1 MNGKIR
7 LDIRKQEERKEGFPV
22 CVFMHHKGQQKK
34 INLGI
39 YFSLKE
45 WDLEKQMPIK
55 NPAMHLFIRKKQ
67 LLLDELIFDYKTARK
82 GSLAAAKKIF
92 LGTNEVVNS
101 VSYYDFYNV
110 FLQELKEKQKNASYN
125 IYSTAFDRLK
135 EYRNKLDFDDLD
147 YNLLN
152 GFKNWR
158 IKEGNAKN
166 TIHTYIRKYRAV
178 YNEAAKRGIADD
190 KKPFVDVFKGI
201 TVKSNRT
208 KKKSLTKADIIKL
221 ETAENL
227 TFAEKRSA
235 DLFLLLFYFGGQDL
249 KDVYYL
255 EYKNISKNRVFFRRG
270 KLDGAGYQFD
280 LKIPEKAQ
288 KIMDAYTVK
297 GVYLFKWRKDFEG
310 YKTFR
315 DNFRRSIL
323 KVQKK
328 LEIEVQPL
336 GGNLGIKV
344 ARHTFA
350 NIGKN
355 LFIDTDLL
363 RELMGHERDGVDTI
377 YKDRYPQKIRDEAHE
392 KIIN

>member
-7 LDIRKQEERKEGFPV
+7 LDTRKQEERKEGFPV
-22 CVFMHHKGQQKK
+22 CVFLHHKGKQKK
-34 INLGI
+34 VNLGI
-39 YFSLKE
+39 YFALKN
-45 WDLEKQMPIK
+45 WDLQKQLPIK
-55 NPAMHLFIRKKQ
+55 NMAMELFIRKKQ
-67 LLLDELIFDYKTARK
+67 LLLDELIFEYKTTRK
-82 GSLAAAKKIF
+82 GNLENAKKIL
-92 LGTNEVVNS
+92 LGNNEVLNS
-101 VSYYDFYNV
+101 VSYNDFYNV
-110 FLQELKEKQKNASYN
+110 FLQELQEKQKNASYN
-125 IYSTAFDRLK
+125 IYKTAFDRLK
-135 EYRNKLDFDDLD
+135 EYRNQLDFEDID

-178 YNEAAKRGIADD
+178 YNEAVKRGLTTD

-208 KKKSLTKADIIKL
+208 KKKSLTKEVIVKL

-255 EYKNISKNRVFFRRG
+255 ERKNIAKNRVYFTRG
-270 KLDGAGYQFD
+270 KLDDTGYQFD
-280 LKIPEKAQ
+280 LKIVPKAQ
-288 KIMDAYTVK
+288 KIIDRYAVK
-297 GVYLFKWRKDFEG
+297 GKYLFKWRKDFEG

-323 KVQKK
+323 KVQQK
-328 LEIEVQPL
+328 LDIQVQPL

-350 NIGKN
+350 TFGKN

-363 RELMGHERDGVDTI
+363 RELMGHERNDVDTI
-377 YKDRYPQKIRDEAHE
+377 YKDRYPQKIRDAAHI
-392 KIIN
+392 KIIS